1 MKKFLQANLMKAF
14 FSKKSL
20 KVLLQNLTF
29 TSNFVV
35 SLFFLAFHKCFY
47 LLRRKKNKLPKNFL
61 QKQICKNALKI
72 MLQNPILSFCKFRFF
87 LPKKFGF
94 LLAMFF
100 LLSFSFDSGALSPE
114 IHLENEV
121 DEQRANKLFLQVRCL
136 VCGGQ
141 VIENS
146 DSEFSFEMR
155 KLIRAKIA
163 EKKSDA
169 EIKSELI
176 AKFGSDIL
184 TEVNAKNNGFLLWI
198 LPVIFAIF
206 LGGFFVFKLIK
217 N

>member
-1 MKKFLQANLMKAF
+1 
-14 FSKKSL
+14 
-20 KVLLQNLTF
+20 
-29 TSNFVV
+29 
-35 SLFFLAFHKCFY
+35 
-47 LLRRKKNKLPKNFL
+47 
-61 QKQICKNALKI
+61 
-72 MLQNPILSFCKFRFF
+72 
-87 LPKKFGF
+87 
-94 LLAMFF
+94 
-100 LLSFSFDSGALSPE
+100 
-114 IHLENEV
+114 
-121 DEQRANKLFLQVRCL
+121 VRCL